1 MPNIHVTEID
11 AQSPTFSSAAMLFDR
26 YRRFYGQPTDLALAH
41 AFLSARLKAGES
53 SVLLARVNDQW
64 IGFCQLYRGF
74 SSIACAQTVVLN
86 DLYVEA
92 SHRSIGVG
100 RALIARAQVLA
111 KHEGARS
118 LLLETA
124 ETNTRAQALYESM
137 GFERSRGFVSY
148 CLSLEPTG
156 ASA

>member
-1 MPNIHVTEID
+1 MPNIQITEID
-11 AQSPTFSSAAMLFDR
+11 AQSPALRSAAMLFDR
-26 YRRFYGQPTDLALAH
+26 YRRFYDQPADLAQAH
-41 AFLSARLKAGES
+41 VFLRARLEGGES
-53 SVLLARVNDQW
+53 TVLLAGINDEW

-74 SSIACAQTVVLN
+74 SSIACAPTVVLN

-92 SHRSIGVG
+92 SHRGIGVG
-100 RALIARAQVLA
+100 RALIARARVMA
-111 KHEGARS
+111 EREGARC

-148 CLSLEPTG
+148 CLRLEPTG

>member
-11 AQSPTFSSAAMLFDR
+11 AQSPALSSAARLFDR

-53 SVLLARVNDQW
+53 TVLLARVNDQW

-74 SSIACAQTVVLN
+74 SSVACARTVVLN

-100 RALIARAQVLA
+100 GALIARAQVVA
-111 KHEGARS
+111 EGDGARC